1 MKFTNVIGGF
11 WQDRQ
16 SLNLNVSIPSIV
28 KTFIETGRI
37 RALSKELN
45 ENEKHHPFWES
56 DLAKWLEG
64 VLIHLQ
70 LKPDDELNQ
79 FAEKL
84 IDKIIANQEEDGYLN
99 SFFSLYEPEN
109 KFTNLKLRHE
119 LYCAGHLL
127 EAALEHLKL
136 NGTSRFLDA
145 MERYMD
151 HISDTFGIEPGKKRG
166 YPGHQEIELALLKA
180 YEQTG
185 KAKFLN
191 LADYF
196 LSERGS
202 QPHYYDEEERQRM
215 SKEKIIDFSDFPSEI
230 RDVVSSDMPD
240 VEKRDYT
247 YLQAHQLPVNQKT
260 AVGHSVRALYMYT
273 AMTDLA
279 RLKKDPKMLQ
289 TCISLWRNIVD
300 RRMYVHG
307 GVGSSHIGEQ
317 FTFDYDLPNDIAYAE
332 TCASIALMFFAERLS
347 RIERN
352 SEYADIIEKVLYNTV
367 LASTS
372 ANGKG
377 FFYDNYLECIPDFLT
392 FQDRRHGI
400 RDEYH
405 TCSCCPPNVTR
416 LIADLGRYIYSSC
429 SEGINVHQYISSESS
444 FKIDGDSVH
453 LKQQSGFPW
462 EGSSKLTLKK
472 VSGKEFSIFI
482 RIPEWESNLNV
493 EVNGKIVSF
502 QSENGYARIKK
513 KWEEGDFVS
522 LSFNFEPRLVR
533 SNASVRYNIRRVCV
547 FRGPLLYCLES
558 IDNGPNL
565 NQILITENQKI
576 EVMTDD
582 ALTPGCITL
591 SGNFKRIQSTTDNL
605 YSTLKPELNDSKT
618 KLIPYFLWA
627 NRGENEMLVWI
638 NEA

>member
-289 TCISLWRNIVD
+289 TCISLW
-300 RRMYVHG
+300 
-307 GVGSSHIGEQ
+307 
-317 FTFDYDLPNDIAYAE
+317 
-332 TCASIALMFFAERLS
+332 
-347 RIERN
+347 
-352 SEYADIIEKVLYNTV
+352 
-367 LASTS
+367 
-372 ANGKG
+372 
-377 FFYDNYLECIPDFLT
+377 
-392 FQDRRHGI
+392 
-400 RDEYH
+400 
-405 TCSCCPPNVTR
+405 
-416 LIADLGRYIYSSC
+416 
-429 SEGINVHQYISSESS
+429 
-444 FKIDGDSVH
+444 
-453 LKQQSGFPW
+453 
-462 EGSSKLTLKK
+462 
-472 VSGKEFSIFI
+472 
-482 RIPEWESNLNV
+482 
-493 EVNGKIVSF
+493 
-502 QSENGYARIKK
+502 
-513 KWEEGDFVS
+513 
-522 LSFNFEPRLVR
+522 
-533 SNASVRYNIRRVCV
+533 
-547 FRGPLLYCLES
+547 
-558 IDNGPNL
+558 
-565 NQILITENQKI
+565 
-576 EVMTDD
+576 
-582 ALTPGCITL
+582 
-591 SGNFKRIQSTTDNL
+591 
-605 YSTLKPELNDSKT
+605 
-618 KLIPYFLWA
+618 
-627 NRGENEMLVWI
+627 
-638 NEA
+638 